1 MEKCYI
7 VSYGRSPIA
16 KAGKGSLANSNPI
29 DFGAEVL
36 NGVLNK
42 VKNLDKTTIDDLI
55 LGCAI
60 PEGMMGLNPGKNLA
74 LRAELP
80 HEVPGFTI
88 NRFCSSGLQS
98 IAIAAAM
105 INSGMQDIVVAGGL
119 ESMSQPV
126 LSENKDFL
134 NEWLLKNTDAYMSM
148 GMTAENVA
156 SKYKLNREELDEF
169 AVISTDRAINAIDN
183 GLFKKEIIPVK
194 VNEGAENEFEFAVDE
209 CPRRGTTMEG
219 LAKLNPCFKEDGVM
233 TAGNSSQRSDG
244 AGFVVLMSE
253 TKVNEMGI
261 KPIGVF
267 HGFAVAGIDPA
278 LMGLGPIPATQKLMK
293 KLNFSIKDL
302 DVIEINEAFASQSI
316 ACIRDLGISM
326 AKVNPR
332 GGAISLG
339 HPLGATGAI
348 LTSKALSFLEDES
361 KKYGL
366 ITMCIGGGMGAAG
379 LIENLLI

>member
-36 NGVLNK
+36 NGVLDK

-98 IAIAAAM
+98 IAIGAAM
-105 INSGMQDIVVAGGL
+105 INTGMQDIVVAGGL

-156 SKYKLNREELDEF
+156 SKYKLKREELDEF
-169 AVISTDRAINAIDN
+169 AVISTDRSINAIDQ

-194 VNEGAENEFEFAVDE
+194 VNEGTADEFEFAVDE

-253 TKVNEMGI
+253 TKVNELGI
-261 KPIGVF
+261 EPIGVF
-267 HGFAVAGIDPA
+267 HGFSVAGIDPA

-302 DVIEINEAFASQSI
+302 DVIELNEAFASQAI
-316 ACIRDLGISM
+316 ASIRDLGLSM
-326 AKVNPR
+326 SKINPR